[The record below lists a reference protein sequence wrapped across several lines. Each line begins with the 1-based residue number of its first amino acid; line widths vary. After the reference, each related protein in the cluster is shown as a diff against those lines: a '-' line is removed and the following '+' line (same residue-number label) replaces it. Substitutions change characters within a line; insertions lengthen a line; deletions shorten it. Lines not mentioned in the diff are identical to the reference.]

1 MDKKLNICLVSR
13 EFPPDTAFGGI
24 ATYSLDMAR
33 ILSLHGHQ
41 VTVFSHSLTSTHLT
55 YIYGIPVYK
64 IRVPNIFNHYWH
76 EFLPIF
82 ILAYNGVI
90 FRHVEKQHRQKPFD
104 IIDAPDHLAE
114 GLFTRLLPDIPVVT
128 RLHTPYSLLVEM
140 GLNNYKKDLSYWF
153 IKQFEKAAL
162 HRSDAL
168 YAPTHD
174 LIQRCDRLLGIG
186 SIKSEV
192 FGYPLDLRLFSP
204 STQTQQPSSQIR
216 ILFLGRLEQRKGI
229 ETIALAFPK
238 IFAQYPQVRLTMVGR
253 DTPNIAGTL
262 SGRAYLKNH
271 FASANCTHAVQF
283 MDNVP
288 LEQLPAIFHA
298 HDIVWVPS
306 LYDNF
311 PLICLEAMAC
321 GKPVVVSDAGGLPE
335 MVQHQKNG
343 LVFKRGNADDLAEQT
358 LTLLSQPDL
367 LMNLGENARRYCE
380 QNFND
385 ESIYQKNSVLYQTA
399 LKARKK

>member
-24 ATYSLDMAR
+24 ATYSLDLAR

-41 VTVFSHSLTSTHLT
+41 VTVFSQSVTSTHLT
-55 YIYGIPVYK
+55 FIQGIPVYK
-64 IRVPNIFNHYWH
+64 IRVPKIFSHYSQ

-82 ILAYNGVI
+82 ILAYNTVI
-90 FRHVEKQHRQKPFD
+90 FRHVKKQHRLRPFD
-104 IIDAPDHLAE
+104 IIDVPDHLAE
-114 GLFTRLLPDIPVVT
+114 GLFTRLLPDVPVVT
-128 RLHTPYSLLVEM
+128 RLHTPYSLLVDM
-140 GLNNYKKDLSYWF
+140 GLNNYKKGLSYWI

-162 HRSDAL
+162 HRSDSL
-168 YAPTHD
+168 YAPTND

-186 SIKSEV
+186 KIKAEV
-192 FGYPLDLRLFSP
+192 FGYPLDLNLFSP
-204 STQTQQPSSQIR
+204 PTQTQSHSPIR

-229 ETIALAFPK
+229 ETVALAFPK
-238 IFAQYPQVRLTMVGR
+238 IFAQYPQVSLTLVGR
-253 DTPNIAGTL
+253 DTPNIAGFP
-262 SGRAYLKNH
+262 SGRKYLENH
-271 FASANCTHAVQF
+271 FVSAHCAHAVQF
-283 MDNVP
+283 MDNVS

-335 MVQHQKNG
+335 MVQHGTTG
-343 LVFKRGNADDLAEQT
+343 LIFHRGNADDLAQKT
-358 LTLLSQPDL
+358 IMLVSQPT
-367 LMNLGENARRYCE
+367 LMAKLAKNARQFCE
-380 QNFND
+380 QNYND
-385 ESIYQKNSVLYQTA
+385 DFIYQKNNVLYQAA
-399 LKARKK
+399 LEAKNK